1 MLVKQ
6 NLENTNDVLGC
17 HQSKKDG

>member
-6 NLENTNDVLGC
+6 NLENTNDVLRC
-17 HQSKKDG
+17 YQSKKDW